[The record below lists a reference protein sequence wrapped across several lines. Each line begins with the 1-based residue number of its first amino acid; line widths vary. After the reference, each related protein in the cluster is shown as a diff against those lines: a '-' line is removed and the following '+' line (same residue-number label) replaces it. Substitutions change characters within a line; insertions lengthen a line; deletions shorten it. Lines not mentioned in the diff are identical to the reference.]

1 MADRLKWGGGHLNVD
16 RVLELRR
23 LGLGYRKIA
32 KEVGISRDAVLQ
44 TCHRY
49 GLGGFLG
56 GENKLD
62 EKTVADYVDRS
73 GFDYVGGYQM
83 AKKPITVRCR
93 VCGRTF
99 ERQFHIFR
107 DVVNGT
113 WMAGNECPLCREDQ
127 AKLNKAKSEHEA
139 QERKWAKAERQNRT
153 VSEELTK
160 RLAIHV
166 CKNCGKEFCQMAT
179 GYNSLQYCSESC
191 QVRWNGRRQRDK
203 RVKRMMTGDH
213 DSDITL
219 EKLYQRDGGT
229 CYLCGNQCDWNDG
242 VIKDGTFVAGQQYPS
257 IDHVIPLSKGG
268 RHTWENVKLS
278 CRGCNSRKGPRQY
291 APNIAKK

>member
-1 MADRLKWGGGHLNVD
+1 MSEMTQSIINLRRD
-16 RVLELRR
+16 RVGYTEIAKR
-23 LGLGYRKIA
+23 LGIA
-32 KEVGISRDAVLQ
+32 KHIVVYECKKVGLA
-44 TCHRY
+44 
-49 GLGGFLG
+49 GLLA
-56 GENKLD
+56 EPSSERRRLD

-127 AKLNKAKSEHEA
+127 TKLNKAKSEHEA

-166 CKNCGKEFCQMAT
+166 CKNCGKEFKHRIKEAVW
-179 GYNSLQYCSESC
+179 CSKEC
-191 QVRWNGRRQRDK
+191 HKAFRNAKRQ
-203 RVKRMMTGDH
+203 
-213 DSDITL
+213 
-219 EKLYQRDGGT
+219 
-229 CYLCGNQCDWNDG
+229 
-242 VIKDGTFVAGQQYPS
+242 
-257 IDHVIPLSKGG
+257 
-268 RHTWENVKLS
+268 
-278 CRGCNSRKGPRQY
+278 
-291 APNIAKK
+291 AKSAEQ